1 MRVGDVSK
9 RLDTVTHMP
18 AHPIPTGIPNRQVRR
33 LLSTYEAVDA
43 AAGLVATADD
53 DQLYEI
59 YAEQRRLLVTE
70 SGKAQL
76 GLVLACAAEMSRRTL
91 RLEPRQGQILV
102 SIALAEGFFAEFPTG
117 EGKTL
122 AVAMASLWL
131 APLHQGVHVATANE
145 YLSRRDAVAMAPLY
159 EAAGLRV
166 SAVGDLQQ
174 DRRDRYQ
181 ADVVYGTL
189 RRIASDIQTDEL
201 LTRAELQLRP
211 RTGALVVDEADAV
224 LIDAATQPFSVVGT
238 GARPEGLQRYWDL
251 ATRLDQR
258 RDYGVDQ
265 AKRTVWLLPEGVRRV
280 EEGLGT
286 GLYER
291 PQQVQWLHA
300 ALMVKTFYKEGQQY
314 LVENGRPVLLDTV
327 NGRVRPN
334 AKLSHGL
341 HPMLEAS
348 CGVSHGSLP
357 VTFSRISTRSLTRR
371 YRHLCGTGGTLAT
384 DRDELRAVYG
394 RDTVVVPAS
403 HRNGLQR
410 HPDRVYVTRAA
421 KLTALCDQVLGL
433 HRSGRPVLVGTV
445 SVEDAEEISR
455 RLQGLGIAH
464 ELVTA
469 RDHDNEAV
477 VLAGAG
483 RRKAVTVTA
492 RLAGRGVDIVVEP
505 GVGDLF
511 VIAAERFDSR
521 REDRQLFGRT
531 ARNGSSGECVAYVSC
546 EDDLLRVHGGTAL
559 ESALRTLPSEQTD
572 GIQVPGIGMLL
583 DRAQRQLEA
592 VRASQRAALLATDD
606 VIEAES
612 ARFRAWRVEL
622 LTRRDLHTVMNAIYQ
637 RRLSALPWRARRSP
651 KHGHLQGVW
660 PMDARLPEIS
670 AGWARTLADTAVEG
684 LQHRIISALGAESEP
699 AGTDVVVQSVLDIAD
714 SEWTV
719 FLAESEAITDSDGGT
734 AQATAEITRS
744 ASRFWDRLDARVA
757 RVLWGATFSP
767 RGEDVQPGVEQ
778 SPSGS

>member
-1 MRVGDVSK
+1 VRVGDVSE
-9 RLDTVTHMP
+9 RLDTVTDMP
-18 AHPIPTGIPNRQVRR
+18 GHPIPTGIPNRHVRR
-33 LLSTYEAVDA
+33 LLGTYEAVDA

-53 DQLYEI
+53 AQLYEI
-59 YAEQRRLLVTE
+59 YAEQRRLLETE
-70 SGKAQL
+70 CGGAQL
-76 GLVLACAAEMSRRTL
+76 GLVLACAAEMSRRAL
-91 RLEPRQGQILV
+91 RLEPRQGQLLV
-102 SIALAEGFFAEFPTG
+102 AIALSEGLFAEFPTG

-122 AVAMASLWL
+122 AVGMASLWL
-131 APLHQGVHVATANE
+131 APKYQGVHIVTANE
-145 YLSRRDAVAMAPLY
+145 YLSRRDAAVMAPLY
-159 EAAGLRV
+159 EAAGLTV
-166 SAVGDLQQ
+166 SAVGDQQQ
-174 DRRDRYQ
+174 DRSERYQ

-201 LTRAELQLRP
+201 LTRADLQLRP

-238 GARPEGLQRYWDL
+238 GARLSGLQRYWDM
-251 ATRLDQR
+251 AAGLDQR
-258 RDYGVDQ
+258 RDYGVDHVKQ
-265 AKRTVWLLPEGVRRV
+265 TVWLLPEGVRRV

-327 NGRVRPN
+327 SGRIRPN

-348 CGVSHGSLP
+348 CGVTAGPLS
-357 VTFSRISTRSLTRR
+357 VTFSRISTRSLTKR
-371 YRHLCGTGGTLAT
+371 YRHLCGTGGTLTT

-403 HRNGLQR
+403 HQNGLHR
-410 HPDRVYVTRAA
+410 HPDRVYVTRTA
-421 KLTALCDQVLGL
+421 KLTALCTQVVDL

-445 SVEDAEEISR
+445 SVEDAEEVSR
-455 RLQGLGIAH
+455 RLDGLGIAH

-469 RDHDNEAV
+469 RDHDHEAE
-477 VLAGAG
+477 VLARAG
-483 RRKAVTVTA
+483 RRHAVTVTA

-559 ESALRTLPSEQTD
+559 ESALRTLPPGETD

-592 VRASQRAALLATDD
+592 MRATQRAAVLVTDD
-606 VIEAES
+606 AIEAES
-612 ARFRAWRVEL
+612 ARFRAWRVDL
-622 LTRRDLHTVMNAIYQ
+622 LTRRDLHTVMTGIYE
-637 RRLSALPWRARRSP
+637 RRLSVLPWRARRSP
-651 KHGHLQGVW
+651 NHVHLQGVW
-660 PMDARLPEIS
+660 PKDTALPDNS
-670 AGWARTLADTAVEG
+670 DGWARSLGDTVVAG
-684 LQHRIISALGAESEP
+684 LRHRISSALGAESE
-699 AGTDVVVQSVLDIAD
+699 ALGTDVVVQAVLEVAD

-719 FLAESEAITDSDGGT
+719 FLAESEAITDSEGGT
-734 AQATAEITRS
+734 SQAITEIGRS
-744 ASRFWDRLDARVA
+744 ASRFWERLDTRVA
-757 RVLWGATFSP
+757 RVVWGSTFSP